1 MSKTDSIGKQQAR
14 QRQLLRRSNATVPIP
29 NAKYKR
35 SRSYDKQQI
44 RQEYAR

>member
-29 NAKYKR
+29 NAKYKTPR
-35 SRSYDKQQI
+35 SMV
-44 RQEYAR
+44 RQEIKESAR